1 MTKALELAQLAKTL
15 TVDSSGDIDF
25 SQDLEID
32 SITSTSATINGNI
45 TVTGTVDGRDIATD
59 GSKLDGIEANATS
72 DQTASEIL
80 TAVKTV
86 DGASSGLDA
95 DLLDGQEGTYYTSYV
110 DTAISNL
117 IDSAPGTLDTLNELA
132 AALGDDPNFSTT
144 ITTSIATKL
153 PLSGGT
159 MTGDITFNSTQL
171 FDGRDVSADGSKLDG
186 IESGATADQTAAEIK
201 TAYESNSN
209 TNAFTDA
216 EQTKLSGIESL
227 ADVTDATNVAAAGA
241 LMTSNNLSDL
251 TNAATARNNLDV
263 DQAGEALALAIALG

>member
-186 IESGATADQTAAEIK
+186 IESGATSDQTAAEIK